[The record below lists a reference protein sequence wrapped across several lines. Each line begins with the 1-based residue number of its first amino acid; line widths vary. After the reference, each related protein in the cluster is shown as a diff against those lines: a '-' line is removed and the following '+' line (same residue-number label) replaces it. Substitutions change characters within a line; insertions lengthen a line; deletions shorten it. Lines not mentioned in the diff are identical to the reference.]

1 MRPDVLTLAARLA
14 EKREPFVLATVV
26 RRVAASAAQAGDA
39 ALVTA
44 SGEFHGWLGGSC
56 TQPVVIRE
64 ALAALADGE
73 PRMIALSPNPAA
85 DSRPGVRVFP
95 MTCHS
100 GGTVDI
106 ALDPVLPA
114 RRLVVFGHSPIA
126 RALARAAA
134 ATGFAVEAADP
145 QPAHGA
151 FPEGVRVVSD
161 FAALAR
167 AESRDVCVIATM
179 GEDDED
185 AIAAALRLA
194 PPYLGVVASPKRFA
208 QIADT
213 LRARGVSGTD
223 LQRIHSPAGLDIGA
237 RTPEEI
243 AISILAEVV
252 AEGRAEGARASRND
266 GADAPRSASLPTASA
281 DALDPVCGMTVAVAT
296 ARHRAEVGGRTYLFC
311 CGGCREKFLAAPE
324 RYGAT
329 FAAGGPMP
337 PAGAS

>member
-14 EKREPFVLATVV
+14 ERREPFVLATVV

-85 DSRPGVRVFP
+85 ESRPGVRVFP

-114 RRLVVFGHSPIA
+114 RRLIVFGHSPIS
-126 RALARAAA
+126 RALARAAV
-134 ATGFAVEAADP
+134 ATGFAVEAADREP
-145 QPAHGA
+145 SHDA

-161 FAALAR
+161 
-167 AESRDVCVIATM
+167 
-179 GEDDED
+179 
-185 AIAAALRLA
+185 
-194 PPYLGVVASPKRFA
+194 YASLVPSTA
-208 QIADT
+208 
-213 LRARGVSGTD
+213 
-223 LQRIHSPAGLDIGA
+223 PAGGD
-237 RTPEEI
+237 
-243 AISILAEVV
+243 
-252 AEGRAEGARASRND
+252 
-266 GADAPRSASLPTASA
+266 
-281 DALDPVCGMTVAVAT
+281 VAVAT
-296 ARHRAEVGGRTYLFC
+296 PGRATWWSSPPWAKTTRRRSRPRSGSRRGTSASSPARSATPRLRTRCGRAASPPRTSSASTARP
-311 CGGCREKFLAAPE
+311 GSTSARAHPMRSPSASWRKSWPRTGSRPPSHGPRRASRPRRPRSGIPSAA
-324 RYGAT
+324 
-329 FAAGGPMP
+329 
-337 PAGAS
+337 